1 MNNLILPVKI
11 APITPEL
18 LEWFRANAGT
28 MRLGFDGE
36 RYGHCWF
43 SGDKFHWDVS
53 RHNKTPE
60 FILPDGLPD
69 PSAAVEVFEREVTT
83 DSADWLCANPTEKMI
98 GCAHIFAPENM
109 EVGDMVGVFLLPEV
123 SK

>member
-69 PSAAVEVFEREVTT
+69 PSAAVEVFEAVVFREVGSKLVQLPGSFDEDDQVIIMRTPLEHGKVT
-83 DSADWLCANPTEKMI
+83 QEGEK
-98 GCAHIFAPENM
+98 
-109 EVGDMVGVFLLPEV
+109 
-123 SK
+123 